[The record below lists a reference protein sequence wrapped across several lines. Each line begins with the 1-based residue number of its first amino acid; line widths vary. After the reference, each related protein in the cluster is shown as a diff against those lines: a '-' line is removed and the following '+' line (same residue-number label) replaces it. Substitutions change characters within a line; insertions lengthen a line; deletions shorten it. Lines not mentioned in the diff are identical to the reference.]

1 MTSLPLKARRYLVLK
16 RIHNFSLFVMEAF
29 MVKIITDTT
38 SGLPKELASQ
48 LGIPVIPQ
56 TVIFG
61 EKAYRDDTELD
72 TLTFLK
78 LLKGS
83 KQLPKTAA
91 PSPELYKP
99 FFQLA
104 KDNGESVIVIAPSE
118 KVSGTVNSA
127 MIARKDYPD
136 TDIRVID
143 AMTIAGNLGT
153 LALLAHQLAK
163 EGKTADE
170 IESFIKDLI
179 PRGRTYFLINT
190 LEYLQKGGRIGG
202 ARALL
207 GELLQVKPILQI
219 KDGQVA
225 PFDQER
231 TKKRALG
238 KLIEIVTEQVKASK
252 DPHLC
257 VMHVEALEDA
267 NALAATFATNLNIS
281 NIPFYELPP
290 AIVVHAGPKTLA
302 VGFFS

>member
-1 MTSLPLKARRYLVLK
+1 
-16 RIHNFSLFVMEAF
+16 

-38 SGLPKELASQ
+38 AGLPRDLTGK

-56 TVIFG
+56 NVIFG
-61 EKAYRDDTELD
+61 EKSYRDDTELD
-72 TLTFLK
+72 TQTFLK

-91 PSPELYKP
+91 PSSELYKP
-99 FFQLA
+99 YFQQA
-104 KDNGESVIVIAPSE
+104 FEKGEPVMVITPSE
-118 KVSGTVNSA
+118 KVSGTYNSV
-127 MIARKDYPD
+127 MIARDD
-136 TDIRVID
+136 FMSVDIRVID
-143 AMTIAGNLGT
+143 SRTIAGNLGT
-153 LALLAHQLAK
+153 LTLLAHQLAI

-170 IESFIKDLI
+170 IETHIRNLI
-179 PRGRTYFLINT
+179 PRGRTYFVIDT

-219 KDGQVA
+219 KEGQVA
-225 PFDQER
+225 PYEQER

-238 KLIEIVTEQVKASK
+238 RLIEIVNEQAVNRH

-257 VMHVEALEDA
+257 VMHVEAAEEA
-267 NALAATFATNLNIS
+267 NALAETLSSNFIVS
-281 NIPFYELPP
+281 NIPIYELPP

-302 VGFFS
+302 IGFFA

>member
-1 MTSLPLKARRYLVLK
+1 MIR
-16 RIHNFSLFVMEAF
+16 
-29 MVKIITDTT
+29 IITDTT
-38 SGLPKELASQ
+38 SGLPRQLTTR

-72 TLTFLK
+72 TQTFLK

-127 MIARKDYPD
+127 RIARKEFPD
-136 TDIRVID
+136 DDIRVID
-143 AMTIAGNLGT
+143 TGTVAGDLGT
-153 LALLAHQLAK
+153 LVLLAHQLAT
-163 EGKTADE
+163 EGKTADD
-170 IESFIKDLI
+170 IESFIKELI
-179 PRGRTYFLINT
+179 PCGRTYFLIDT

-202 ARALL
+202 ARALI

-231 TKKRALG
+231 TKKRALT
-238 KLIEIVTEQVKASK
+238 KLVEVVCEQVKSSS

-257 VMHVEALEDA
+257 VMHVDALDDA
-267 NALAATFATNLNIS
+267 RSLTATFATNLNLTE
-281 NIPFYELPP
+281 IPIYELPP
-290 AIVVHAGPKTLA
+290 AIVVHAGPKALA
-302 VGFFS
+302 VGFFA

>member
-1 MTSLPLKARRYLVLK
+1 
-16 RIHNFSLFVMEAF
+16 
-29 MVKIITDTT
+29 MVKILTDTT
-38 SGLPKELASQ
+38 CGLPRELTAQ
-48 LGIPVIPQ
+48 KGIPVIPQ

-78 LLKGS
+78 LLKAS
-83 KQLPKTAA
+83 KQLPKTSA

-99 FFQLA
+99 FFQQALD
-104 KDNGESVIVIAPSE
+104 KHEPVLVIAPSE

-127 MIARKDYPD
+127 MTARKDFPD
-136 TDIRVID
+136 ADIRVID
-143 AMTIAGNLGT
+143 TRTIAGNLGT
-153 LALLAHQLAK
+153 LALLAHHLAI
-163 EGKTADE
+163 EGKSADE
-170 IESFIKDLI
+170 IESHIRDLI
-179 PRGRTYFLINT
+179 PRGRTYFLIDT

-202 ARALL
+202 ARAIL

-238 KLIEIVTEQVKASK
+238 KLVEIVTEQVKASK
-252 DPHLC
+252 DPHLLC
-257 VMHVEALEDA
+257 VMHVETLEDA
-267 NALAATFATNLNIS
+267 KALAATLASNLNIS
-281 NIPFYELPP
+281 DIPIYELPP

-302 VGFFS
+302 VGFFA

>member
-1 MTSLPLKARRYLVLK
+1 
-16 RIHNFSLFVMEAF
+16 MEAI
-29 MVKIITDTT
+29 MVRIITDTT
-38 SGLPKELASQ
+38 SGLPRELTAQ

-78 LLKGS
+78 LLKES

-99 FFQLA
+99 FFQVALDKHEA
-104 KDNGESVIVIAPSE
+104 VFVLAPSE

-127 MIARKDYPD
+127 MMARKDFPD
-136 TDIRVID
+136 ADIRVID
-143 AMTIAGNLGT
+143 TGTVAGDLGT
-153 LALLAHQLAK
+153 LALLANQLAK
-163 EGKTADE
+163 EGKTADG
-170 IESFIKDLI
+170 IESIIKELI

-231 TKKRALG
+231 TKKRALV
-238 KLIEIVTEQVKASK
+238 KLVEIVTEQVKASK

-267 NALAATFATNLNIS
+267 KSLAATFASNLNIA
-281 NIPFYELPP
+281 NIPIYELPP

-302 VGFFS
+302 VGFFV

>member
-1 MTSLPLKARRYLVLK
+1 
-16 RIHNFSLFVMEAF
+16 MEAI
-29 MVKIITDTT
+29 MVRIITDTT
-38 SGLPKELASQ
+38 SGLPRELTAQ

-78 LLKGS
+78 LLKES

-99 FFQLA
+99 FFQDAADKHEAVL
-104 KDNGESVIVIAPSE
+104 VLAPSE

-127 MIARKDYPD
+127 MMARKDFPD
-136 TDIRVID
+136 ADIRVID
-143 AMTIAGNLGT
+143 TGTVAGDLGT
-153 LALLAHQLAK
+153 LALLANQLAK
-163 EGKTADE
+163 EGKTADG
-170 IESFIKDLI
+170 IESIIKELI

-231 TKKRALG
+231 TKKRALV
-238 KLIEIVTEQVKASK
+238 KLVEIVTEQVKASK

-267 NALAATFATNLNIS
+267 KSLAATFASNLNIA
-281 NIPFYELPP
+281 NIPIYELPP

-302 VGFFS
+302 VGFFV